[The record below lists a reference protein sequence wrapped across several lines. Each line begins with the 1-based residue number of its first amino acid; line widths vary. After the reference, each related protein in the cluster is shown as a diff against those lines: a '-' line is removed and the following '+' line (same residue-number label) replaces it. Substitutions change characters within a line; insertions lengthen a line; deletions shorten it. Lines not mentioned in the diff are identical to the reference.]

1 VSLLSPHPLTS
12 SKHERSARRLLRD
25 TRGRRASPAP
35 PHADRR
41 GRVTEGQRGSL
52 YISSPGVPISAC
64 GRQGARVRLDPRN
77 HANTG
82 AERALSVLAP
92 HTCRAVQTNSSN
104 RSGSGRCMRRGT
116 NGVASAQACRVGPL
130 ENRVRAVPSTRGT
143 ISDCS
148 VSCMTNEPSRMRPL
162 RRIRP
167 GSWSQCLRS

>member
-1 VSLLSPHPLTS
+1 MSLLSPHPPWTS
-12 SKHERSARRLLRD
+12 S
-25 TRGRRASPAP
+25 RGRRASPAP

-52 YISSPGVPISAC
+52 YISSPGEPISA
-64 GRQGARVRLDPRN
+64 GAHQRARVRLDPNIHPRN

-104 RSGSGRCMRRGT
+104 RSGSGRCVRRGT